1 MLESISKLSNGVNI
15 IIFMWSVTCLLF
27 FVTNR
32 KRKIGQLAMIYLAG
46 VAVMIPLTI
55 LIVMIYDT
63 SRYATGLILPFT
75 VFATI
80 FLCDFAKRRH
90 ILIRLFLLAY
100 IICTGI
106 IILKMNF
113 DDMSKNHFC
122 YLLAETYDHLDQNGD
137 KNLFKTYS
145 SHFHRISRL
154 SKINK
159 DAHVSVFD
167 TLVDFDITRDYEAYP
182 HSNLFLNIPK
192 ENISDDTADL
202 SNLKMIAHIVA
213 NEKGTKRQF
222 VYSWISANQCT
233 PVSEDKIPPYEPN
246 LLDNGDFE
254 VLDSAED
261 SYEKLKSHIADF
273 SLFYNAADESVRTPR
288 FVYYQTEDDLSSLP
302 VFSVSEASAIDGH
315 NSVRIRLPDGQA
327 DLFFQKHF
335 SDGKY
340 ECSLLVQGS
349 RGTTV
354 RVLRDEKRDGKR
366 KTKHVVSFE
375 IPDNRIYKLTTR
387 FSIDGLG
394 PDDFFLIGARV
405 QNGEAC
411 FDDFILRR
419 SESD

>member
-15 IIFMWSVTCLLF
+15 IIFMWTVTCFLF
-27 FVTNR
+27 FVTDR

-46 VAVMIPLTI
+46 IAVMIPLTI
-55 LIVMIYDT
+55 LIVKIYDT

-75 VFATI
+75 VFAAI
-80 FLCDFAKRRH
+80 FLYDFAKRRH

-159 DAHVSVFD
+159 EAHVSVFD
-167 TLVDFDITRDYEAYP
+167 TLVDLDITLDYQAYP

-192 ENISDDTADL
+192 ENISDDTAAL
-202 SNLKMIAHIVA
+202 SNLKMLAHIVA

-222 VYSWISANQCT
+222 IYSWISANQCT
-233 PVSEDKIPPYEPN
+233 PVSGDKIPPYEPN

-254 VLDSAED
+254 VLDSAEE
-261 SYEKLKSHIADF
+261 SYEKLKAHIADYS
-273 SLFYNAADESVRTPR
+273 SLCNTADEAVRTPR
-288 FVYYQTEDDLSSLP
+288 FVYYQAEGDLSSHP
-302 VFSVSEASAIDGH
+302 VFSVSDANAIDGH
-315 NSVRIRLPDGQA
+315 NSARIRFPDGQA

-335 SDGKY
+335 SDGQY
-340 ECSLLVQGS
+340 ECSMLIQGS

-354 RVLRDEKRDGKR
+354 WVLRDENRDGKR
-366 KTKHVVSFE
+366 KTKRMVLFE

-387 FSIDGLG
+387 FSVDGLG
-394 PDDFFLIGARV
+394 RDDFFLIGARV

-411 FDDFILRR
+411 LDDFMLRR
-419 SESD
+419 TESD